1 MPSSSS
7 SEPVFLFPGQGGYL
21 PGGLS
26 RVCADRPLP
35 TVAGQVDAISLRYG
49 GPTISTLLESAD
61 APTLDVLLASDVPAL
76 SLAIFATELAVL
88 DLARELAGVT
98 PGLVIGHSFGE
109 FAALTAAGA
118 LSLADGVRLVIARD
132 RALRASPDAEGGMVA
147 LRVGRQ
153 RANAVVGSLADRG
166 LAVAAHNGYDQVVV
180 SGPHESLDRLT
191 ALAGLLGIEA
201 TRLRVPY
208 PFHNRLLAEANRLF
222 EAEVAE
228 VRVRAPRVPMYSPV
242 LGRYVETEQ
251 DSREI
256 LTSHLEREVGFLPAL
271 VSVRGDGYTH
281 FLECGARAALTDL
294 VSACLPGVQTAA
306 PLRQR
311 RTLDELRGAFAVS
324 SSPEA
329 GSPVTQ
335 AGSNGSPV
343 TQAGSGASP
352 VASAGANGSPVAS
365 ARTDAAPVEPARSGT
380 QQVAVPAAAVP
391 ATAPAPAEPA
401 PSGGADVPGLV
412 DELRTLYAS
421 AVGYPEEVFEAD
433 IELEADLGIDSIR
446 QTELL
451 QRARQ
456 KYDLPEADI
465 RITDYTT
472 LESIAELLTQL
483 GAGRVKA

>member
-1 MPSSSS
+1 MSSSSS

-26 RVCADRPLP
+26 RVCADRSLP
-35 TVAGQVDAISLRYG
+35 AVVGQVDAISLRYG

-61 APTLDVLLASDVPAL
+61 APTLDMLLASDVPAL

-118 LSLADGVRLVIARD
+118 LGLADGVRLVIARD

-208 PFHNRLLAEANRLF
+208 PFHNRLLAAANRLF

-256 LTSHLEREVGFLPAL
+256 LTSHLEREVGFMPAL

-311 RTLDELRGAFAVS
+311 RTLDELRGAFATS
-324 SSPEA
+324 SSSE
-329 GSPVTQ
+329 
-335 AGSNGSPV
+335 AGSNGSSV
-343 TQAGSGASP
+343 AQTGS
-352 VASAGANGSPVAS
+352 NGSSIATTGSNGAPVAS
-365 ARTDAAPVEPARSGT
+365 ARADAAPVEPARLGT
-380 QQVAVPAAAVP
+380 QQVAVPTAAVP

-401 PSGGADVPGLV
+401 PSAGADVPGLV